1 MENATSFG
9 TQADIYAKARPHYPD
24 ALFDWIATQSPKCE
38 NVWDVGTGSGQAAL
52 SLSERFGSVYATDID
67 SAQINQAQIKQAP
80 THSNITYAV
89 APAYRSGLL
98 DRSQDAVT
106 VATALHWFDFERFWT
121 EVARV
126 TKPGGLFC
134 AWTYHRAYAEPDI
147 HLSLIDPVL
156 EVLKPYWS
164 EGNRISWR
172 GYLDADVKC
181 PFKRIETPEFTC
193 ALKWTPTQILGMMRS
208 MSAHKKARLDG
219 KDKDLEAIESKA
231 LKILGVTP
239 RPYNLPIHVLAARI
253 TA

>member
-9 TQADIYAKARPHYPD
+9 AQADVYANSRPYYPE
-24 ALFDWIATQSPKCE
+24 ALYEWLAAQSPGHE
-38 NVWDVGTGSGQAAL
+38 NVWDVGTGSGQAAM
-52 SLSERFGSVYATDID
+52 SLAGKFKSVYATDID
-67 SAQINQAQIKQAP
+67 AAQIKQAP
-80 THSNITYAV
+80 KHRNITYAV
-89 APAYRSGLL
+89 APAYNSDLP
-98 DRSQDAVT
+98 DHSQDLVT
-106 VATALHWFDFERFWT
+106 VATALHWFDFDKFWA
-121 EVARV
+121 EVGRV

-134 AWTYHRAYAEPDI
+134 AWTYHRAYSEPDI

-219 KDKDLEAIESKA
+219 HEKTLDDIEARA
-231 LKILGVTP
+231 LKTLSDVP
-239 RPYNLPIHVLAARI
+239 RAYNLPIHVLAARL
-253 TA
+253 